1 MIYRKLHLHI
11 MPYAQATSGLFGSFA
26 YQFSCIKRGRLVGWQ
41 LSGAVTFIYSLAIY
55 YVSKKSE
62 VSMYE

>member
-1 MIYRKLHLHI
+1 